1 MSLTSAD
8 HSTASWRAIDTR
20 HHLHPF
26 TDYKR
31 LAAEGGAR
39 IITRGD
45 GIYLWDSDGR
55 QLIDGMAGL
64 WCVNVGYG
72 RQELAD
78 AAYAQMREL
87 AYYNTFFKTASPPGI
102 ALSEKLAQLAPGAL
116 NHAFF
121 ANSGSEANDT
131 IVRLVWHYWDLV
143 GRPRKKA
150 IIGRRYGYHGV
161 TVAACS
167 LSGMAPMHRQGGLPL
182 PGFHHVMPPYWY
194 DFGGDLSPEEFG
206 LKAARAIEDRILE
219 LGADSVAAVI
229 AEPIQGAGG
238 VIIPP
243 ATYWPEVVRICRA
256 HDVLLIADEVIC
268 GFGRLGHWFGSELYG
283 LEPDLM
289 PIAKGLT
296 SGYVP
301 MAAVMVGDRVAEA
314 LIDRGGEF
322 FHGFTYSGHPT
333 AAAVALANIDLIE
346 RDDLIR
352 RTREDVGPYLQERL
366 RATFADHPLVGE
378 VRGVGLIAA
387 IELVDDKP
395 TRRRFPKY
403 GDVGT
408 RCRDHAFAHDLV
420 MRAVRDTMVL
430 APPLIISR
438 DEVDALIHRACQAI
452 DATARDLGRL

>member
-161 TVAACS
+161 TVAACRAWRRC
-167 LSGMAPMHRQGGLPL
+167 L
-182 PGFHHVMPPYWY
+182 
-194 DFGGDLSPEEFG
+194 
-206 LKAARAIEDRILE
+206 ARAGCR
-219 LGADSVAAVI
+219 
-229 AEPIQGAGG
+229 
-238 VIIPP
+238 
-243 ATYWPEVVRICRA
+243 CRA
-256 HDVLLIADEVIC
+256 
-268 GFGRLGHWFGSELYG
+268 S
-283 LEPDLM
+283 
-289 PIAKGLT
+289 
-296 SGYVP
+296 
-301 MAAVMVGDRVAEA
+301 
-314 LIDRGGEF
+314 
-322 FHGFTYSGHPT
+322 
-333 AAAVALANIDLIE
+333 
-346 RDDLIR
+346 
-352 RTREDVGPYLQERL
+352 
-366 RATFADHPLVGE
+366 
-378 VRGVGLIAA
+378 
-387 IELVDDKP
+387 
-395 TRRRFPKY
+395 
-403 GDVGT
+403 
-408 RCRDHAFAHDLV
+408 
-420 MRAVRDTMVL
+420 TM
-430 APPLIISR
+430 
-438 DEVDALIHRACQAI
+438 
-452 DATARDLGRL
+452 